1 MPVEYIR
8 KINKDIIL
16 GLWKITEDVGFFLSE
31 LNLSEKEIEILNSFV
46 NENRK
51 KHWLA
56 YRILIDRLVNNN
68 QHNEINY
75 DENRK
80 PHIKNSGFH
89 ISVTHTGNYAA
100 AIISKTSSVGIDIEK
115 ITPRILKVKHK
126 FLNKNELKSSE
137 DENALEYLYIYWCS
151 KEAMYKL
158 YGKRNLD
165 FKENIFVEE
174 FTVSA
179 KGEIKG
185 IIKTDKTEKQVN
197 LFFEFFDGHVI
208 VYAID

>member
-1 MPVEYIR
+1 MPVEFIR
-8 KINKDIIL
+8 KISKDVIL
-16 GLWKITEDVGFFLSE
+16 GLWKINEDVGFFLSK
-31 LNLSEKEIEILNSFV
+31 LNLLENEVGNLNSFE

-56 YRILIDRLVNNN
+56 YRILINKMINNN
-68 QHNEINY
+68 QHNEIKY

-80 PHIKNSGFH
+80 PYIKNSGFH

-126 FLNKNELKSSE
+126 FLNENELRFSE
-137 DENALEYLYIYWCS
+137 KDNTLERLYIYWCS

-158 YGKRNLD
+158 CGKKEIDFRKNL
-165 FKENIFVEE
+165 FIEK
-174 FTVSA
+174 FTVSE
-179 KGEIKG
+179 KGKAKG
-185 IIKTDKTEKQVN
+185 IIKTNKTKKQVN
-197 LFFEFFDGHVI
+197 LFFEFFDGHLL
-208 VYAID
+208 VYAIG